1 MPHPLW
7 NLLPQWIVLNFTT
20 GYFFLIFQKVCQN
33 TINYTKIED
42 KVNLSNNLVVFID
55 NEI

>member
-1 MPHPLW
+1 
-7 NLLPQWIVLNFTT
+7 LPQWMVLNFKK
-20 GYFFLIFQKVCQN
+20 GLFFMIFQKKCQN
-33 TINYTKIED
+33 TLNYTKIEY